1 MASRKQGMRK
11 RGKVAKEKK
20 GVDKANIKAMANSMR
35 TQILTIFNE
44 RVSSTTSIAR
54 ELGVEPGDI
63 AYDVEVLRDMGRI
76 EVVDE
81 KKRRGA
87 MEVFYKATSRAH
99 LDDFEW
105 PTVPDPLKGGLRA
118 SLLQTLMHDAVAAI
132 EEETYDS
139 LEEAHMSWTPL
150 IVDEEGWKELTEIL
164 RVALS
169 GVLDVSECSAKR
181 LIANDEEG
189 TSCTVSIL
197 GYPAA
202 IAKRKVGPPIEAGD
216 LAKVTKQPKA
226 KAKRA
231 SRKRATAKKTKVT
244 GKGPT
249 GKTASKSKRKGVSKA
264 GRKRKGSAEK

>member
-1 MASRKQGMRK
+1 
-11 RGKVAKEKK
+11 
-20 GVDKANIKAMANSMR
+20 
-35 TQILTIFNE
+35 
-44 RVSSTTSIAR
+44 
-54 ELGVEPGDI
+54 
-63 AYDVEVLRDMGRI
+63 
-76 EVVDE
+76 
-81 KKRRGA
+81 
-87 MEVFYKATSRAH
+87 
-99 LDDFEW
+99 
-105 PTVPDPLKGGLRA
+105 
-118 SLLQTLMHDAVAAI
+118 
-132 EEETYDS
+132 
-139 LEEAHMSWTPL
+139 MSWTPL